1 VSADAVS
8 PSGDPRPARD
18 RATVLTSVVLLVV
31 AAAAW
36 VSVVRSSLRG
46 DDDMM
51 MTMPMPVTVADGF
64 AFVVGWGIMM
74 TAMMLP
80 SALPMISLYGAMRRG
95 AAGGDATQGSAA
107 GSAAQGVPVAA
118 FTAVYLLAWAA
129 SGVPVYL
136 AHTLLMTLSGPAFAY
151 GIAIIL
157 LAAGAFQL
165 SPLKQACL
173 RACRSPLGFL
183 LGHWRAGRRGSL
195 ALGWSHAMY
204 CLGCCWALM
213 LVLVAAGA
221 MGLRWVLL
229 ITAVVAAEKLLPGG
243 EWIARAAGAAFLLLG
258 VTMAARPELAMVL
271 RGAHAM

>member
-1 VSADAVS
+1 M
-8 PSGDPRPARD
+8 RD
-18 RATVLTSVVLLVV
+18 RATVLTSAFLLVV

-36 VSVVRSSLRG
+36 GSVVRSSLRG

-51 MTMPMPVTVADGF
+51 MTMVMPATVADGLAF
-64 AFVVGWGIMM
+64 ALGWGVMM

-80 SALPMISLYGAMRRG
+80 SALPMIALYGGMRRG
-95 AAGGDATQGSAA
+95 ALEGRTADGRASH
-107 GSAAQGVPVAA
+107 GVPVAV
-118 FTAVYLLAWAA
+118 FTAVYLLVWMA
-129 SGVPVYL
+129 SGIPVYL
-136 AHTLLMTLSGPAFAY
+136 VHTALMALPGAAFAY
-151 GIAIIL
+151 GIALTLI
-157 LAAGAFQL
+157 AAGSFQL

-195 ALGWSHAMY
+195 ALGWYHAAY

-229 ITAVVAAEKLLPGG
+229 ITALVAAEKLLPRGD
-243 EWIARAAGAAFLLLG
+243 WIARAAGVVLLLLG
-258 VTMAARPELAMVL
+258 VTMVARPELAMVL
-271 RGAHAM
+271 RGAHPM

>member
-1 VSADAVS
+1 VG
-8 PSGDPRPARD
+8 PSEEPVPVRD
-18 RATVLTSVVLLVV
+18 RVTVLTSVVLLLI

-46 DDDMM
+46 DDMM
-51 MTMPMPVTVADGF
+51 TTMPMPATVADGL
-64 AFVVGWGIMM
+64 AFVVNWGVMM

-80 SALPMISLYGAMRRG
+80 SALPMISLYGATRRG
-95 AAGGDATQGSAA
+95 AAGAPGK
-107 GSAAQGVPVAA
+107 GVPVTI
-118 FTAVYLLAWAA
+118 FTAVYLLLWAA
-129 SGVPVYL
+129 SGVPVYF
-136 AHTLLMTLSGPAFAY
+136 AHTVLMTLAESAFAY
-151 GIAIIL
+151 GIAATL

-165 SPLKQACL
+165 SPFKQVCL

-195 ALGWSHAMY
+195 ALGWSHAVY

-243 EWIARAAGAAFLLLG
+243 EWFARAAGGALLVLG
-258 VTMAARPELAMVL
+258 VTVALRPDLVTVL
-271 RGAHAM
+271 RGAHTM

>member
-1 VSADAVS
+1 MG
-8 PSGDPRPARD
+8 PSEDPVPVRD
-18 RATVLTSVVLLVV
+18 RVTVLTSVVLLLI

-36 VSVVRSSLRG
+36 VSVIRASLRG
-46 DDDMM
+46 DDMM
-51 MTMPMPVTVADGF
+51 MTMPMPVTAADGL
-64 AFVVGWGIMM
+64 AFVVRLGRHDDRDD
-74 TAMMLP
+74 AAERAPDDLAVRRR
-80 SALPMISLYGAMRRG
+80 SAGRRR
-95 AAGGDATQGSAA
+95 SARP
-107 GSAAQGVPVAA
+107 GLPVAG
-118 FTAVYLLAWAA
+118 FTAVYVLLWAA

-136 AHTLLMTLSGPAFAY
+136 AHTFLMTLPGSAFAY
-151 GIAIIL
+151 GVAAIL

-165 SPLKQACL
+165 SPLKQVCL

-195 ALGWSHAMY
+195 ALGWSHALY

-243 EWIARAAGAAFLLLG
+243 EWFARAAGGALLLLG
-258 VTMAARPELAMVL
+258 VTVALRPDLVTVL
-271 RGAHAM
+271 RGGHAM